1 MCLVPLGYLLGLLP
15 DRATSPG
22 RVEAEAP
29 VMVLAYQPPALFPAA
44 YAAPSYIGNEPAG
57 WRSGDFRETQFPG
70 GNEDT
75 SSWWKQQNRFDSD
88 WQADPIHEL
97 GETIAIE
104 TIVTVGAVERSE
116 LHAAGF
122 VPGGRAD
129 LPLPPITT
137 PEARAILGAAGWP
150 EEWIADILV
159 IGACESSGGRSDAAG
174 ALFHPGETGDGGN
187 SLGWLQLWSGW
198 FRASGED
205 VDRWWDPLVNA
216 RVGLYVRQ
224 VRGHFG
230 GPGGWSCADRNG
242 IG

>member
-1 MCLVPLGYLLGLLP
+1 MPLGYLLGLLP

-44 YAAPSYIGNEPAG
+44 YAAPWI
-57 WRSGDFRETQFPG
+57 RQFP
-70 GNEDT
+70 
-75 SSWWKQQNRFDSD
+75 
-88 WQADPIHEL
+88 ADPDRPVEEL
-97 GETIAIE
+97 ADADNHPGETIAIE